1 MDNLVEKEEST
12 IPRKREEEE
21 EEGEKEKEGRR
32 NKIQGRAEHQVR
44 GSMVA
49 YQLIVSSSNPVTHC
63 PTSKKV
69 VYTDECSEIPS

>member
-1 MDNLVEKEEST
+1 MEE
-12 IPRKREEEE
+12 
-21 EEGEKEKEGRR
+21 RR

-44 GSMVA
+44 GSMAA

-69 VYTDECSEIPS
+69 AYTDECSEILS